1 MCILHWMNVY
11 YYYYYNYIFLKQIKK
26 EGQERPANN
35 LA

>member
-11 YYYYYNYIFLKQIKK
+11 YYYYYYIFLKQIKK